1 MSVIVC
7 NIHLSE
13 ELINYKKCYKK
24 ILESNIYT
32 FKKLKPRRTV
42 YCRTPTVSL
51 NLLCTFGLMPQRD
64 TTQFTFWTP
73 TQFIKIAIYT
83 IWILEFCRKFSW
95 FIKLKRGLLKQ
106 WNMISLM
113 IHKGHEGVII
123 AEKIHSSHTILGRLL
138 YACILY

>member
-7 NIHLSE
+7 NFYLPE
-13 ELINYKKCYKK
+13 ELIIKNATKKYW
-24 ILESNIYT
+24 NQIYT

-64 TTQFTFWTP
+64 TTQFTFCTP

-83 IWILEFCRKFSW
+83 IWILEFCRKLS
-95 FIKLKRGLLKQ
+95 
-106 WNMISLM
+106 
-113 IHKGHEGVII
+113 
-123 AEKIHSSHTILGRLL
+123 
-138 YACILY
+138 